1 MIFNLIDKS
10 CQTNEIGQ
18 LHTSMCLITGGLQA
32 IINMMTFELKV
43 NNEIADNLMTFDI
56 KVSNFRMIKDSFHD
70 DLLFKG
76 Q

>member
-18 LHTSMCLITGGLQA
+18 LHTSMCLITGGLQS

-43 NNEIADNLMTFDI
+43 NNEIAEI
-56 KVSNFRMIKDSFHD
+56 GRS
-70 DLLFKG
+70 
-76 Q
+76 